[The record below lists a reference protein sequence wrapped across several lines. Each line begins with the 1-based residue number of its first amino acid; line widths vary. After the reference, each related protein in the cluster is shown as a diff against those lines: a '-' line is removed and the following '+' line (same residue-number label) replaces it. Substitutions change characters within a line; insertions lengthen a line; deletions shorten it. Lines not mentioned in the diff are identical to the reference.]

1 MRDLVPEPDK
11 SDAHLHGIIQLAI
24 ASISVGSTS
33 HLITNIIF
41 NLATWPEFQ
50 MLLKKEIDDTLAEAG
65 GEWTVESMGQLKKL
79 DSFMKESLR
88 FNGHVT
94 SKWIAAL

>member
-1 MRDLVPEPDK
+1 
-11 SDAHLHGIIQLAI
+11 
-24 ASISVGSTS
+24 
-33 HLITNIIF
+33 
-41 NLATWPEFQ
+41 